1 MLTPHDPETIIGV
14 QMPCDLIELSIDLFE
29 LAARTVPEATEMIN
43 DTHASLCHRICSLSL
58 ACTTPSIDP
67 LNKESIKRQSTM
79 LAAWYGGQE
88 QGNAMARLLQ
98 GGVTPEQ
105 AAPNRSPQDQL
116 WFYQYAMLRH
126 SWGFPSGHG
135 RLAPH

>member
-1 MLTPHDPETIIGV
+1 MPLPSTYRLQVGSCAESSGAAREGVRLGVHEGELRACMLTPHDPETIIGV

-67 LNKESIKRQSTM
+67 
-79 LAAWYGGQE
+79 
-88 QGNAMARLLQ
+88 
-98 GGVTPEQ
+98 
-105 AAPNRSPQDQL
+105 
-116 WFYQYAMLRH
+116 
-126 SWGFPSGHG
+126 
-135 RLAPH
+135 